1 MIDFFFFFFFS
12 FGDKVA
18 FLPDT
23 PGWDPNDATGGQLLE
38 PYKRKV
44 RNAVAMR
51 VMHEVRV
58 RDQFEAAH
66 ATDAVRP
73 ERHIPE
79 MHIDKVRCM
88 ETLLSFLRV
97 QDLSN
102 AHAEIGEAPILC
114 AIATAVEETGALPLA
129 SRRSV
134 GAYAKPDPQ
143 TWLTQQIAQWRSSK
157 RQTEALRAE
166 VIEADASHQK
176 STSTA
181 GIARPSPGF
190 LASYKVFAAKF
201 PKDFGRRDGVVVQIT
216 PVRSSEGEGDKG
228 GSGTV
233 REGDQELKRHRR
245 KGKKGVK
252 QGPRPEGK
260 KGESWDVL
268 HSVDGLVKTA
278 SGRYVR
284 AAED

>member
-1 MIDFFFFFFFS
+1 
-12 FGDKVA
+12 
-18 FLPDT
+18 
-23 PGWDPNDATGGQLLE
+23 
-38 PYKRKV
+38 
-44 RNAVAMR
+44 
-51 VMHEVRV
+51 MHEVRV

-66 ATDAVRP
+66 AQEAVQP

-102 AHAEIGEAPILC
+102 AHAEIGPSPILC
-114 AIATAVEETGALPLA
+114 AIATAVEETGVLPLA

-134 GAYAKPDPQ
+134 GTYAKPDPQ
-143 TWLTQQIAQWRSSK
+143 TWLSQQIVQWQSK
-157 RQTEALRAE
+157 RAEALRVDA
-166 VIEADASHQK
+166 IEADSSHEK
-176 STSTA
+176 NACIS
-181 GIARPSPGF
+181 GIRPSPGF
-190 LASYKVFAAKF
+190 LSSYKVFAAKF
-201 PKDFGRRDGVVVQIT
+201 PKDFGRRDGVVAQIT
-216 PVRSSEGEGDKG
+216 PVSSETGEEKR
-228 GSGTV
+228 SGAASQ
-233 REGDQELKRHRR
+233 GNQKLKRR

-268 HSVDGLVKTA
+268 HAVDGLVKTA